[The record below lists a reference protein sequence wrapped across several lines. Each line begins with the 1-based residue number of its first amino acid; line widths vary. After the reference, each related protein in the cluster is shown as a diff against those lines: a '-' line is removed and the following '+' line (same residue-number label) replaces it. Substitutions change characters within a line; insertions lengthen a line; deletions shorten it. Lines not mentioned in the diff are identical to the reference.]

1 MIRFIDVVPRRVPR
15 VSMATSLATNASALQ
30 TGDHDRCP
38 HHRVPWLADWGR
50 RSAIDNVASWSYIG
64 SMKTVGLREL
74 KNRLSEYVREVRSG
88 EGVLVTDRGEV
99 VAELVSPGQVTDGRR
114 VPSGL
119 VALAKSGRL
128 TLGADND
135 GAAYPKLSR
144 LLKRHRAAELLDE
157 ERGIR

>member
-1 MIRFIDVVPRRVPR
+1 MQQARAGRRP
-15 VSMATSLATNASALQ
+15 SLA
-30 TGDHDRCP
+30 
-38 HHRVPWLADWGR
+38 VPPPRARAVAGQ
-50 RSAIDNVASWSYIG
+50 RSFRDIDNVAAWSYIG
-64 SMKTVGLREL
+64 AMKTVGLREL

-99 VAELVSPGQVTDGRR
+99 VAELIPPGQVTDWRR
-114 VPSGL
+114 LPSGL